1 MKNLSRCMRNPMNLS
16 YLFSI
21 LFFYVLIKFQ
31 KTETGNKQ
39 PQPAKRNSL
48 LGDLSDPFSSFPR
61 VTPHAC
67 VNITQTFLKEAWTVV
82 CVNDPQVTEDLMLVL
97 SSASA

>member
-1 MKNLSRCMRNPMNLS
+1 MRNPMNLS

-39 PQPAKRNSL
+39 
-48 LGDLSDPFSSFPR
+48 
-61 VTPHAC
+61 
-67 VNITQTFLKEAWTVV
+67 VNESNERKF
-82 CVNDPQVTEDLMLVL
+82 
-97 SSASA
+97 